1 MTIKALITGTALGL
15 ITASSAFSGKEWNA
29 PDMSRLLPAV
39 A

>member
-15 ITASSAFSGKEWNA
+15 ITASSAFSGKESNA
-29 PDMSRLLPAV
+29 PDVSLLLPVV

>member
-15 ITASSAFSGKEWNA
+15 IAASSAFSGKEWNA
-29 PDMSRLLPAV
+29 PDMSPLPTVV

>member
-15 ITASSAFSGKEWNA
+15 IAASSAFSGKEWNA
-29 PDMSRLLPAV
+29 PDMSLLPTAI

>member
-15 ITASSAFSGKEWNA
+15 IAASSAFSGKEWNA
-29 PDMSRLLPAV
+29 HDVSLLPMAV

>member
-15 ITASSAFSGKEWNA
+15 IAASSTFSGKKWNA
-29 PDMSRLLPAV
+29 PDVSPLLSAV

>member
-15 ITASSAFSGKEWNA
+15 IAASSAFAGKEWNA
-29 PDMSRLLPAV
+29 PDVSPLPTAV

>member
-29 PDMSRLLPAV
+29 PDVSLLLSAL